1 MRLRRPMFAGMD
13 SVITRQAADLRA
25 RRLAQRL
32 AWLLVAL
39 LFAPPPARAQDWP
52 VYGGDAAGTRYSAA
66 ALITRDTVNRLAPA
80 WTFHTGDRWPSG
92 RQGASFEDTPIL
104 ADGRLLVCTP
114 TDRVIALDPLT
125 GRPIWSYDPEL
136 AAGLEPGSSFL
147 CRGVAVWHDASVAP
161 ASVCAARV
169 VLATLDARVIELD
182 LATGAPCDSFG
193 EHGTVRLPIDPAPLY
208 PGELVLDSPPVMLND
223 TLVVGS
229 ALDDMTRALSPGAD
243 VWALDARTGATR
255 WRFDPG
261 SGPGMTEGGKRL
273 SGGGNVWAPI
283 AVDAERNL
291 VFLPTA
297 SPTAAF
303 WGGER
308 PGDDLFSS
316 AVVALDG
323 ATGRVVWRFQT
334 THHDIWD
341 YDVAA
346 QPTLATVRSDGRDVP
361 VVVVATKMG
370 FLFVLDRSTGQPVF
384 PVTEQPV
391 PASDV
396 PGEAVSPT
404 QPIPSAPPPLVPQ
417 TLRPE
422 DAFGVAVVDRL
433 QCRRRIEH
441 LRSEGLYTPPSLRG
455 SAIYPFTGGGA
466 NWGGGAFDPASG
478 LFVINMMNLVHV
490 VRLIP
495 RADMEA
501 ARQAEP
507 KAEIGRG
514 IGTPY
519 AAERTLLTSS
529 LGVPCNKPP
538 WGTLAAVDLS
548 AGTIRWQV
556 PLGQKAL
563 GMLRGLPNLGGPIV
577 TAGGLVFI
585 AAALDD
591 RLRAFDALTGREV
604 WQAALPAGG
613 QATPMTYIIGGRQFV
628 VIAAGGHAKLGSTRG
643 DAVVAF
649 TLPAGDES
657 QK

>member
-1 MRLRRPMFAGMD
+1 VVVSP
-13 SVITRQAADLRA
+13 AD
-25 RRLAQRL
+25 AQG
-32 AWLLVAL
+32 W
-39 LFAPPPARAQDWP
+39 Q

-80 WTFHTGDRWPSG
+80 WTFHTGDRWPAG
-92 RQGASFEDTPIL
+92 RQGASFENTPVL

-125 GRPIWSYDPEL
+125 GRPIWTYDPEL
-136 AAGLEPGSSFL
+136 AAGLEPGNSFL
-147 CRGVAVWHDASVAP
+147 CRGVAVWHDAAAAP
-161 ASVCAARV
+161 GSVCAARV

-182 LATGAPCDSFG
+182 LATGEPCDGFG
-193 EHGTVRLPIDPAPLY
+193 EHGTVRLPIEPKPLY
-208 PGELVLDSPPVMLND
+208 PGELALDSPPAMLND

-229 ALDDMTRALSPGAD
+229 SIDDMTRTLSPAAD
-243 VWALDARTGATR
+243 VRALDARTGATR
-255 WRFDPG
+255 WRFDPD
-261 SGPGMTEGGKRL
+261 SGAGMTRDGTRL
-273 SGGGNVWAPI
+273 AGGGNVWAPL
-283 AVDAERNL
+283 AVDAERKL
-291 VFLPTA
+291 VFMPTA
-297 SPTAAF
+297 SPSAAF

-308 PGDDLFSS
+308 PGDDVFSS
-316 AVVALDG
+316 SVVALDG
-323 ATGRVVWRFQT
+323 ATGRVVWQFQT

-346 QPTLATVRSDGRDVP
+346 QPTLATVRRDGHDVP

-370 FLFVLDRSTGQPVF
+370 FLFVLDRTTGQPVF

-417 TLRPE
+417 RLRPE
-422 DAFGVAVVDRL
+422 DAFGVAVIDRL
-433 QCRRRIEH
+433 QCRHRIAE
-441 LRSEGLYTPPSLRG
+441 LRSDGLYTPPSLRG
-455 SAIYPFTGGGA
+455 SVIYPFTGGGA

-478 LFVINMMNLVHV
+478 SFFINTMNLVHV

-495 RADMEA
+495 RADMAA
-501 ARQAEP
+501 ARQAAP
-507 KAEIGRG
+507 DAEIGRE

-529 LGVPCNKPP
+529 LGIPCNKPP

-556 PLGQKAL
+556 PLGRKAL
-563 GMLRGLPNLGGPIV
+563 GMVQGLPNLGGPIV

-591 RLRAFDALTGREV
+591 QLRAFDASTGREV

-613 QATPMTYIIGGRQFV
+613 QATPMTYVTSGRQFV
-628 VIAAGGHAKLGSTRG
+628 VIAAGGHTKLGSTLG

-649 TLPAGDES
+649 ALPAAGDI

>member
-1 MRLRRPMFAGMD
+1 M
-13 SVITRQAADLRA
+13 T
-25 RRLAQRL
+25 
-32 AWLLVAL
+32 
-39 LFAPPPARAQDWP
+39 
-52 VYGGDAAGTRYSAA
+52 
-66 ALITRDTVNRLAPA
+66 
-80 WTFHTGDRWPSG
+80 
-92 RQGASFEDTPIL
+92 
-104 ADGRLLVCTP
+104 
-114 TDRVIALDPLT
+114 
-125 GRPIWSYDPEL
+125 
-136 AAGLEPGSSFL
+136 
-147 CRGVAVWHDASVAP
+147 
-161 ASVCAARV
+161 
-169 VLATLDARVIELD
+169 ELD
-182 LATGAPCDSFG
+182 LATGKPCDGFG
-193 EHGTVRLPIDPAPLY
+193 AHGPVRLPIDPAPLY
-208 PGELVLDSPPVMLND
+208 PGELVLNSPPAMLND
-223 TLVVGS
+223 TLIVGS
-229 ALDDMTRALSPGAD
+229 AIDDMTRALSPGAD
-243 VWALDARTGATR
+243 VWALDARTGSTR
-255 WRFDPG
+255 WRFDPD

-316 AVVALDG
+316 AIVALDG
-323 ATGRVVWRFQT
+323 TTGRVVWRFQT
-334 THHDIWD
+334 THHDVWD

-346 QPTLATVRSDGRDVP
+346 QPTLATVRRDGRDVP
-361 VVVVATKMG
+361 VTVVATKMG
-370 FLFVLDRSTGQPVF
+370 FLFVLDRTTGQPVF

-396 PGEAVSPT
+396 PGEVVSPT

-417 TLRPE
+417 MLRPE
-422 DAFGVAVVDRL
+422 DAFGVAVIDRL

-441 LRSEGLYTPPSLRG
+441 LRSDGLYTPPSLRG
-455 SAIYPFTGGGA
+455 SVIYPFTGGGA

-478 LFVINMMNLVHV
+478 LFFINTMNLVHV

-495 RADMEA
+495 RADLDA
-501 ARQAEP
+501 ARQAAP

-519 AAERTLLTSS
+519 AAERTLLTSF

-548 AGTIRWQV
+548 VGTIRWQV
-556 PLGQKAL
+556 PLGRMAL
-563 GMLRGLPNLGGPIV
+563 GMVRGLPNLGGPIV

-591 RLRAFDALTGREV
+591 HLRAFDALTGREV

-613 QATPMTYIIGGRQFV
+613 QATPMTYITGGRQFV

-649 TLPAGDES
+649 ALPAAGES